1 MKFFLDTSEAWATLI
16 VGVCGALLC
25 GALVMEYAFDL
36 APCPLCLM
44 QRIWFGFAGLIAVA
58 GLLHSSRWGIYPL
71 LSMLAAL
78 IGAGFAVRQLY
89 LQNLPADQVPACG
102 PDMAYA
108 IENFPFADVLAMMT
122 RGTGDCAAVTWQFIG
137 ISLPGWALLGFIA
150 LVVFSGL
157 QLRAATRGPATG
169 AI

>member
-1 MKFFLDTSEAWATLI
+1 MKQFLDPSEAWATMI
-16 VGVCGALLC
+16 VGVCGLLLC
-25 GALVMEYAFDL
+25 GALVMEYAFGL

-44 QRIWFGFAGLIAVA
+44 QRIWFGIAGLIAV
-58 GLLHSSRWGIYPL
+58 GSLLHSARWGIYPL

-78 IGAGFAVRQLY
+78 VGAGFALRQLY

-122 RGTGDCAAVTWQFIG
+122 RGTGDCAQVSWQFIG
-137 ISLPGWALLGFIA
+137 ISLPGWALLGF
-150 LVVFSGL
+150 VVLIVLSAL
-157 QLRAATRGPATG
+157 QLRAASVAPG
-169 AI
+169 